1 MALITDAGG
10 NMSKSINNL
19 TGTDDVAVLL
29 DDRVNKYKP
38 GTQVFKL
45 QSLSGLQPDSKVLT
59 TESCKFSNLM
69 NKYTDGIIP
78 MPVKKSAA
86 LKLKLPV
93 SVTRTYPDAK
103 FIPAGTRFIVS
114 FTGGDLSKD
123 PIIVR
128 GEWEDGDKQNK

>member
-1 MALITDAGG
+1 MALISDAGS
-10 NMSKSINNL
+10 MSDSINNL
-19 TGTDDVAVLL
+19 TGTDDVAILL
-29 DDRVNKYKP
+29 DDRVNKYHP

-59 TESCKFSNLM
+59 TEYCRYSNLM
-69 NKYTDGIIP
+69 NKDTTGLIDQ
-78 MPVKKSAA
+78 PVKKSASI
-86 LKLKLPV
+86 KLKLPV
-93 SVTRTYPDAK
+93 SVTRTYPGAK

-128 GEWEDGDKQNK
+128 GEWEDEKGV